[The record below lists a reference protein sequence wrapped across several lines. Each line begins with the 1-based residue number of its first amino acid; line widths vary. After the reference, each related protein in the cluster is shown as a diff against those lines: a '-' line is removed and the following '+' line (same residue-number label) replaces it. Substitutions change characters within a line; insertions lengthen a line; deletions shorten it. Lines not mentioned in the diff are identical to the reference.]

1 MKEDQLNSTK
11 YYPILDGKQIEELIR
26 DKELLELLFE
36 IMAKEKLDDLFFDPE
51 TSLNRVAKKLIVS
64 EIENENQFIVN
75 LHNLIH
81 CFIKAQRYDIAAALK
96 LKTYSSIQN
105 G

>member
-1 MKEDQLNSTK
+1 MKEYQLNSTN
-11 YYPILDGKQIEELIR
+11 YYPILDGKQIEELVR

-36 IMAKEKLDDLFFDPE
+36 IMEKEKLDDLFFAPE
-51 TSLNRVAKKLIVS
+51 TSLNRVAKKLIVG
-64 EIENENQFIVN
+64 EIENEDQFIVN

-81 CFIKAQRYDIAAALK
+81 CFIKAQRYDVAAALK
-96 LKTYSSIQN
+96 LKTYSIIQN

>member
-1 MKEDQLNSTK
+1 ME
-11 YYPILDGKQIEELIR
+11 
-26 DKELLELLFE
+26 
-36 IMAKEKLDDLFFDPE
+36 KEKLDDLFFAPE

-64 EIENENQFIVN
+64 EIENEDQFIVN

-81 CFIKAQRYDIAAALK
+81 CFIKAQRYDVAAALK
-96 LKTYSSIQN
+96 LKTYSIIQN

>member
-36 IMAKEKLDDLFFDPE
+36 IMEKEKLDDLFFDSR
-51 TSLNRVAKKLIVS
+51 TSLSRISKKIVGG

-75 LHNLIH
+75 LHNMIR
-81 CFIKAQRYDIAAALK
+81 CFIKAQRYDIAALLK
-96 LKTYSSIQN
+96 LKTYSGLN
-105 G
+105 A

>member
-1 MKEDQLNSTK
+1 MKEDQLNSTN
-11 YYPILDGKQIEELIR
+11 YYPILDGKQIEELVR

-36 IMAKEKLDDLFFDPE
+36 IMEKEKLDDLFLAPE

-64 EIENENQFIVN
+64 EIENEDQFIVN
-75 LHNLIH
+75 LHSLIH
-81 CFIKAQRYDIAAALK
+81 CFIKAQRYDVAAALK
-96 LKTYSSIQN
+96 LKTYSIIHN